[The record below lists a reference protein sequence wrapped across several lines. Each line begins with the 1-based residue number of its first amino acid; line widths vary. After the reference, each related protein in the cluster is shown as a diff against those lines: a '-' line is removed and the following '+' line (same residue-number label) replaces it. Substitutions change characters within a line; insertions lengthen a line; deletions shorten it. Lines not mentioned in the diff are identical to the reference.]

1 MPAAYRPAFERMGL
15 VQAEMHAEMQ
25 AEVPKGVPKGVTC
38 QAAAVAGGEATSEA
52 ELEGM
57 HARLR
62 REIRHGLHLMVQ
74 ESNPDSYY
82 KDVEHVTPT

>member
-1 MPAAYRPAFERMGL
+1 MQTGL
-15 VQAEMHAEMQ
+15 QAEVPTG
-25 AEVPKGVPKGVTC
+25 VPKGVPASAAEVTAHEGVARE
-38 QAAAVAGGEATSEA
+38 AAGVAGGEAPSEA

>member
-1 MPAAYRPAFERMGL
+1 M
-15 VQAEMHAEMQ
+15 QAEVQE
-25 AEVPKGVPKGVTC
+25 EVPKGVRMTASAVEMTAHEGEVRE
-38 QAAAVAGGEATSEA
+38 AVGVAGGEAPSEA

>member
-1 MPAAYRPAFERMGL
+1 
-15 VQAEMHAEMQ
+15 
-25 AEVPKGVPKGVTC
+25 
-38 QAAAVAGGEATSEA
+38 
-52 ELEGM
+52 M

>member
-1 MPAAYRPAFERMGL
+1 MAGAGAEGGGL
-15 VQAEMHAEMQ
+15 
-25 AEVPKGVPKGVTC
+25 
-38 QAAAVAGGEATSEA
+38 SEA
-52 ELEGM
+52 ELEAM

-82 KDVEHVTPT
+82 RDIEHVTPT